1 MKVTKKNTE
10 KINKCQSIYIV
21 VLYAKWGVREYKWTG
36 KWKYSKLFN
45 SYEPIVYDYDDHNGT
60 FEEYVKRPI
69 HFVTT
74 GWIIDWTFSK
84 YAADR
89 FAKLLNEEME
99 KPIQFTG
106 EFKDNKFLEELLKSE
121 LPPTKVGGF
130 H

>member
-1 MKVTKKNTE
+1 MKFTKKNTD
-10 KINKCQSIYIV
+10 KINKCKSVYII
-21 VLYAKWGVREYKWTG
+21 VLYVHWCVREYKWTG
-36 KWKYSKLFN
+36 KWRYTRLSN

-69 HFVTT
+69 HSVTT
-74 GWIIDWTFSK
+74 GDIIDWTFSK

-106 EFKDNKFLEELLKSE
+106 KFKDSEFLEELLKNKSQE
-121 LPPTKVGGF
+121 N
-130 H
+130 